1 MIGLIKKV
9 EDIMNDFSIKKKLT
23 IIYIFCVIIPLVVTD
38 SIVFL
43 SLYNAEKN
51 EQSYEMKNIADAV
64 QYNMKYSFEESANII
79 NDIYVSKTITEF
91 LEVQYESAYAFFDA
105 SQEIQKTSSMDRLGG
120 YDISSLVIYAD
131 NETIVNGGHFYRL
144 SQIQDEEWYDKFEQ
158 SGRNMTLAF
167 YYIGDKDLSAL
178 SKRRIS
184 LVRSL
189 DYYNKDGCEK
199 IVRLDIDYNSIV
211 RKILDK
217 GYSYGIYLCEG
228 DRILFSNRGHSGS
241 NEDFKT
247 LTGDEQVS
255 YKSSFDLYGEKID
268 ILIMKPPSSVT
279 EQVKKHLPIILFLI
293 VINLFLPVLM
303 VAMINRSFTTR
314 LWELGKAFDEA
325 KKEGSLQETENVRG
339 KDEIGI
345 LMGNYNVMV
354 DRINDLI
361 QTVYKDRLEKQEID
375 LARQNAELLALHS
388 QINPHFLFNVLESIR
403 MHCILQKEEKTAEMI
418 EKLAVLER
426 QNINWAAD
434 RVMLKEEMNFIKA
447 YLELQKYR
455 FGARLQYE
463 IELQEDCEEYFIP
476 KLTLTTFVENSCVH
490 GMETKTS
497 TCWIYVRI
505 YKKGKWLYLEVED
518 TGGGMEEED
527 VARMNDNMQSCNV
540 DDIKQNEHVGIINAC
555 LRLKMI
561 SDGNVEFTMES
572 EKGIGTFMTIKV
584 DSEFLVQEQR

>member
-1 MIGLIKKV
+1 MRGLLKRI
-9 EDIMNDFSIKKKLT
+9 EDVMNDFSIKKKLT
-23 IIYIFCVIIPLVVTD
+23 IIYIFCVIFPLVVTD

-79 NDIYVSKTITEF
+79 NDIYVSRMIIEF
-91 LEVQYESAYAFFDA
+91 LDAQYEDAYAFFDA
-105 SQEIQKTSSMDRLGG
+105 SQEVQKISSLDRLGG
-120 YDISSLVIYAD
+120 YDISNLVVYAD

-144 SQIQDEEWYDKFEQ
+144 SQIQDEEWYDKFVQ
-158 SGRNMTLAF
+158 SGRNMTLSF

-189 DYYNKDGCEK
+189 DYYNKEGCEK
-199 IVRLDIDYNSIV
+199 IIRLDIDYNSIA

-247 LTGDEQVS
+247 LTGEEKIS
-255 YKSSFDLYGEKID
+255 YKSSFNLYGEKID

-279 EQVKKHLPIILFLI
+279 EQIKEHLPIILFLI
-293 VINLFLPVLM
+293 VVNLFLPILM
-303 VAMINRSFTTR
+303 VSMINRSFTMR
-314 LWELGKAFDEA
+314 LRELGKAFDEA
-325 KKEGSLQETENVRG
+325 EKEGSLQETEDVRG

-345 LMGNYNVMV
+345 LMQNYNVMV
-354 DRINDLI
+354 NRINELI

-426 QNINWAAD
+426 QNVNWAAD
-434 RVMLKEEMNFIKA
+434 RVMLKEEMNFVKA

-463 IELQEDCEEYFIP
+463 IDLQDDCEEYYIP

-490 GMETKTS
+490 GMERKTS
-497 TCWIYVRI
+497 TCWIYIRI

-527 VARMNDNMQSCNV
+527 VAKMNDNMRCCNV

-561 SDGNVEFTMES
+561 SDGNVEFTLES

-584 DSEFLVQEQR
+584 DPKFLIQE

>member
-1 MIGLIKKV
+1 MRLVKRI
-9 EDIMNDFSIKKKLT
+9 EDVMNDFSIKKKLT
-23 IIYIFCVIIPLVVTD
+23 LIYIFCVIFPLVVTD

-79 NDIYVSKTITEF
+79 NDIYVSRTISEF
-91 LEVQYESAYAFFDA
+91 LDVQYEDAYAFFDA
-105 SQEIQKTSSMDRLGG
+105 SQEVQKISSLDRLGG
-120 YDISSLVIYAD
+120 YDISNLVVYAD

-144 SQIQDEEWYDKFEQ
+144 SQIQDEEWYDKFVQ
-158 SGRNMTLAF
+158 SGRNMTLSF
-167 YYIGDKDLSAL
+167 YYIGDKDLSAP

-189 DYYNKDGCEK
+189 DYYNKEGCKK
-199 IVRLDIDYNSIV
+199 IVRLDIDYNSIA

-247 LTGDEQVS
+247 LTGEEQVS

-268 ILIMKPPSSVT
+268 ILIMKPPSSVI
-279 EQVKKHLPIILFLI
+279 EQVKEHLPIILFLI
-293 VINLFLPVLM
+293 VINLVLPVLM
-303 VAMINRSFTTR
+303 VAMINRSFTMR
-314 LWELGKAFDEA
+314 LRQLGRAFDEA
-325 KKEGSLQETENVRG
+325 RKEGSLQETESVRG

-345 LMGNYNVMV
+345 LMRNYNVMV
-354 DRINDLI
+354 NRINDLI

-375 LARQNAELLALHS
+375 LARQNAELLAMHS

-418 EKLAVLER
+418 EKLAILER

-463 IELQEDCEEYFIP
+463 IDLQKDCEEYYIP

-490 GMETKTS
+490 GMEKKTS

-505 YKKGKWLYLEVED
+505 YKKNKWLYLEVED

-527 VARMNDNMQSCNV
+527 VARMNDNMRCCNV
-540 DDIKQNEHVGIINAC
+540 DDIKQNEHVGIVNAC

>member
-1 MIGLIKKV
+1 MGLIKRI
-9 EDIMNDFSIKKKLT
+9 EDVMNDFSIKKKLT
-23 IIYIFCVIIPLVVTD
+23 IIYIFCVIFPLVVTD

-51 EQSYEMKNIADAV
+51 EQSYEMKNIADAI
-64 QYNMKYSFEESANII
+64 QYNMIYSFEESTNII
-79 NDIYVSKTITEF
+79 NDIYVSRTISEF
-91 LEVQYESAYAFFDA
+91 LDVQYEDAYAFFDA
-105 SQEIQKTSSMDRLGG
+105 SQEVQKISSLDRLGG
-120 YDISSLVIYAD
+120 YDISSLVVYAE

-144 SQIQDEEWYDKFEQ
+144 SQIKDEEWYDKFVQ
-158 SGRNMTLAF
+158 SGRNMTLSF
-167 YYIGDKDLSAL
+167 YYIGDKDLSAH

-189 DYYNKDGCEK
+189 DYYNKEGCKK
-199 IVRLDIDYNSIV
+199 IVRLDIDYNRIA

-247 LTGDEQVS
+247 LTGEEQVS

-268 ILIMKPPSSVT
+268 ILIMKPSSSVT
-279 EQVKKHLPIILFLI
+279 EQVRKHLPIILFLI
-293 VINLFLPVLM
+293 IINLFLPVLM
-303 VAMINRSFTTR
+303 VSMINRSFTMR

-325 KKEGSLQETENVRG
+325 EKEGSLQETENVRG
-339 KDEIGI
+339 KDEIGV
-345 LMGNYNVMV
+345 LMQNYNVMV
-354 DRINDLI
+354 NRINDLI
-361 QTVYKDRLEKQEID
+361 KTVYKDRLEKQEID
-375 LARQNAELLALHS
+375 LARQNAELLAMHS

-403 MHCILQKEEKTAEMI
+403 MHCILHKEEKTAEMI
-418 EKLAVLER
+418 EKLAILER

-434 RVMLKEEMNFIKA
+434 RVMLKEEMNFTKA

-463 IELQEDCEEYFIP
+463 IDLPKECEEYYIP

-490 GMETKTS
+490 GMEKKTS

-505 YKKGKWLYLEVED
+505 YKKNKWLYLEIED

-527 VARMNDNMQSCNV
+527 VARMNYNMRCCNV
-540 DDIKQNEHVGIINAC
+540 DDIKQNEHVGIVNAC

>member
-1 MIGLIKKV
+1 MRGLLKRI
-9 EDIMNDFSIKKKLT
+9 EDVMNDFSIKKKLT
-23 IIYIFCVIIPLVVTD
+23 IIYIFCVIFPLVVTD

-79 NDIYVSKTITEF
+79 NDIYVSRMIIEF
-91 LEVQYESAYAFFDA
+91 LDAQYEDAYAFFDA
-105 SQEIQKTSSMDRLGG
+105 SQEVQKISSLDRLGG
-120 YDISSLVIYAD
+120 YDISNLVVYAD

-144 SQIQDEEWYDKFEQ
+144 SQIQDEEWYDKFVQ
-158 SGRNMTLAF
+158 SGRNMTMSF

-189 DYYNKDGCEK
+189 DYYNKEGCEK
-199 IVRLDIDYNSIV
+199 IIRLDIDYNSIA

-247 LTGDEQVS
+247 LTGEEKIS
-255 YKSSFDLYGEKID
+255 YKSSFNLYGEKID

-279 EQVKKHLPIILFLI
+279 EQIKEHLPIILFLI
-293 VINLFLPVLM
+293 VVNLFLPILM
-303 VAMINRSFTTR
+303 VSMINRSFTMR
-314 LWELGKAFDEA
+314 LRELGKAFDEA
-325 KKEGSLQETENVRG
+325 EKEGSLQETEDVRG

-345 LMGNYNVMV
+345 LMQNYNVMV
-354 DRINDLI
+354 NRINELI

-426 QNINWAAD
+426 QNVNWAAD
-434 RVMLKEEMNFIKA
+434 RVMLKEEMNFVKA

-463 IELQEDCEEYFIP
+463 IDLQDDCEEYYIP

-490 GMETKTS
+490 GMERKTS
-497 TCWIYVRI
+497 TCWIYIRI

-527 VARMNDNMQSCNV
+527 VAKMNDNMRCCNV

-584 DSEFLVQEQR
+584 DPKFLILE

>member
-1 MIGLIKKV
+1 MRGLLKRI
-9 EDIMNDFSIKKKLT
+9 EDVMNDFSIKKKLT
-23 IIYIFCVIIPLVVTD
+23 IIYIFCVIFPLVVTD

-79 NDIYVSKTITEF
+79 NDIYVSRMIIEF
-91 LEVQYESAYAFFDA
+91 LDAQYEDAYAFFDA
-105 SQEIQKTSSMDRLGG
+105 SQEVQKISSLDRLGG
-120 YDISSLVIYAD
+120 YDISNLVVYAD

-144 SQIQDEEWYDKFEQ
+144 SQIQDEEWYDKFVQ
-158 SGRNMTLAF
+158 SGRNMTLSF

-189 DYYNKDGCEK
+189 DYYNKEGCEK
-199 IVRLDIDYNSIV
+199 IIRLDIDYNSIA

-247 LTGDEQVS
+247 LTGEEKIS
-255 YKSSFDLYGEKID
+255 YKSSFNLYGEKID

-279 EQVKKHLPIILFLI
+279 EQIKEHLPIILFLI
-293 VINLFLPVLM
+293 VVNLFLPILM
-303 VAMINRSFTTR
+303 VSMINRSFTMR
-314 LWELGKAFDEA
+314 LRELGKAFDEA
-325 KKEGSLQETENVRG
+325 EKEGSLQETEDVRG

-345 LMGNYNVMV
+345 LMQNYNVMV
-354 DRINDLI
+354 NRINELI

-426 QNINWAAD
+426 QNVNWAAD
-434 RVMLKEEMNFIKA
+434 RVMLKEEMNFVKA

-463 IELQEDCEEYFIP
+463 IDLQDDCEEYYIP

-490 GMETKTS
+490 GMERKTS
-497 TCWIYVRI
+497 TCWIYIRI

-527 VARMNDNMQSCNV
+527 VAKMNDNMRCCNV

-561 SDGNVEFTMES
+561 SDGNVEFTLES

-584 DSEFLVQEQR
+584 DPKFLILE

>member
-1 MIGLIKKV
+1 MRLVKRI

-23 IIYIFCVIIPLVVTD
+23 LIYIFCVIFPLVVTD

-79 NDIYVSKTITEF
+79 NDIYVSRTIIEF
-91 LEVQYESAYAFFDA
+91 LDVQYEDAYAFFDA
-105 SQEIQKTSSMDRLGG
+105 SQELQKISSLDRLGG
-120 YDISSLVIYAD
+120 YDISNLVVYAD

-144 SQIQDEEWYDKFEQ
+144 SQIQDEEWYDKFVQ
-158 SGRNMTLAF
+158 SGRNMTLSF

-189 DYYNKDGCEK
+189 DYYNKEGCKK
-199 IVRLDIDYNSIV
+199 IVRLDIDYNSIA

-247 LTGDEQVS
+247 LTGEEQVS

-268 ILIMKPPSSVT
+268 ILIMKQPSSVT
-279 EQVKKHLPIILFLI
+279 KQLRKHLPIILFLI
-293 VINLFLPVLM
+293 TINLFLPVLM
-303 VAMINRSFTTR
+303 VAMINRSFTMR
-314 LWELGKAFDEA
+314 LRQLGKAFDEA
-325 KKEGSLQETENVRG
+325 RKEGSLQETENVRG

-345 LMGNYNVMV
+345 LMRNYNVMV
-354 DRINDLI
+354 NRINDLI

-375 LARQNAELLALHS
+375 LARQNAELLAMHS

-418 EKLAVLER
+418 EKLAILER

-434 RVMLKEEMNFIKA
+434 RVMLKEEMNFTKA

-463 IELQEDCEEYFIP
+463 IDLQKDCEEYYIP

-490 GMETKTS
+490 GMEKKTS

-505 YKKGKWLYLEVED
+505 YKKNKWLYLEVED

-527 VARMNDNMQSCNV
+527 VARMNDNMRCCNV
-540 DDIKQNEHVGIINAC
+540 DDIKQNEHVGIVNAC

-584 DSEFLVQEQR
+584 DSDFLVQEQR

>member
-1 MIGLIKKV
+1 MRGLLKRI
-9 EDIMNDFSIKKKLT
+9 EDVMNDFSIKKKLT
-23 IIYIFCVIIPLVVTD
+23 IIYIFCVIFPLVVTD

-79 NDIYVSKTITEF
+79 NDIYVSRMIIEF
-91 LEVQYESAYAFFDA
+91 LDAQYEDAYAFFDA
-105 SQEIQKTSSMDRLGG
+105 SQEVQKISSLDRLGG
-120 YDISSLVIYAD
+120 YDISNLVVYAD

-144 SQIQDEEWYDKFEQ
+144 SQIQDEEWYDKFVQ
-158 SGRNMTLAF
+158 SGRNMTMSF

-189 DYYNKDGCEK
+189 DYYNKEGCEK
-199 IVRLDIDYNSIV
+199 IIRLDIDYNSIA

-247 LTGDEQVS
+247 LTGEEKIS
-255 YKSSFDLYGEKID
+255 YKSSFNLYGEKID

-279 EQVKKHLPIILFLI
+279 EQIKEHLPIILFLI
-293 VINLFLPVLM
+293 VVNLFLPILM
-303 VAMINRSFTTR
+303 VSMINRSFTMR
-314 LWELGKAFDEA
+314 LRELGKAFDEA
-325 KKEGSLQETENVRG
+325 EKEGSLQETEDVRG

-345 LMGNYNVMV
+345 LMQNYNVMV
-354 DRINDLI
+354 NRINELI

-426 QNINWAAD
+426 QNVNWAAD
-434 RVMLKEEMNFIKA
+434 RVMLKEEMNFVKA

-463 IELQEDCEEYFIP
+463 IDLQDDCEEYYIP

-490 GMETKTS
+490 GMERKTS
-497 TCWIYVRI
+497 TCWIYIRI

-527 VARMNDNMQSCNV
+527 VAKMNDNMRCCNV

-561 SDGNVEFTMES
+561 SDGNVEFTLES

-584 DSEFLVQEQR
+584 DPKFLILE

>member
-1 MIGLIKKV
+1 MRGLLKRI
-9 EDIMNDFSIKKKLT
+9 EDVMNDFSIKKKLT
-23 IIYIFCVIIPLVVTD
+23 IIYIFCVIFPLVVTD

-79 NDIYVSKTITEF
+79 NDIYVSRMIIEF
-91 LEVQYESAYAFFDA
+91 LDAQYEDAYAFFDA
-105 SQEIQKTSSMDRLGG
+105 SQEVQKISSLDRLGG
-120 YDISSLVIYAD
+120 YDISNLVVYAD

-144 SQIQDEEWYDKFEQ
+144 SQIQDEEWYDKFVQ
-158 SGRNMTLAF
+158 SGRNMTLSF

-189 DYYNKDGCEK
+189 DYYNKEGCEK
-199 IVRLDIDYNSIV
+199 IIRLDIDYNSIA

-247 LTGDEQVS
+247 LTGEEKIS
-255 YKSSFDLYGEKID
+255 YKSSFNLYGEKID

-279 EQVKKHLPIILFLI
+279 EQIKEHLPIILFLI
-293 VINLFLPVLM
+293 VVNLFLPILM
-303 VAMINRSFTTR
+303 VSMINRSFTMR
-314 LWELGKAFDEA
+314 LRELGKAFDEA
-325 KKEGSLQETENVRG
+325 EKEGSLQETEDVRG

-345 LMGNYNVMV
+345 LMQNYNVMV
-354 DRINDLI
+354 NRINELI

-426 QNINWAAD
+426 QNVNWAAD
-434 RVMLKEEMNFIKA
+434 RVMLKEEMNFVKA

-463 IELQEDCEEYFIP
+463 IDLQDDCEEYYIP

-490 GMETKTS
+490 GMERKTS
-497 TCWIYVRI
+497 TCWIYIRI

-527 VARMNDNMQSCNV
+527 VAKMNDNMRCCNV

-584 DSEFLVQEQR
+584 DPKFLIQE

>member
-1 MIGLIKKV
+1 MSGLLKRI

-23 IIYIFCVIIPLVVTD
+23 IIYIFCVIFPLVVTD

-51 EQSYEMKNIADAV
+51 EQSYEMKNIADAI

-79 NDIYVSKTITEF
+79 NDIFVSRVITEF
-91 LEVQYESAYAFFDA
+91 LDVQYEDAYDFFDA
-105 SQEIQKTSSMDRLGG
+105 SQEVQKISFLDRLGG
-120 YDISSLVIYAD
+120 YDISNLVVYAD
-131 NETIVNGGHFYRL
+131 NDTIVNGGHFYRL
-144 SQIQDEEWYDKFEQ
+144 SQIQGEEWYDKFVQ
-158 SGRNMTLAF
+158 SGKNITLSF
-167 YYIGDKDLSAL
+167 YYIGDKDLSAH

-189 DYYNKDGCEK
+189 DYYNKGGCEK
-199 IVRLDIDYNSIV
+199 IVRLDIDYNSIA

-228 DRILFSNRGHSGS
+228 DRILYSNRGHSGS

-247 LTGDEQVS
+247 LTGAEKVS

-268 ILIMKPPSSVT
+268 ILIMKSPSSVT
-279 EQVKKHLPIILFLI
+279 EQVKEHLPIILFLI
-293 VINLFLPVLM
+293 VVNLFLPILM
-303 VAMINRSFTTR
+303 VSMINRSFTMR
-314 LWELGKAFDEA
+314 LRELGKAFDEA
-325 KKEGSLQETENVRG
+325 EKEGSLQETENVRG

-345 LMGNYNVMV
+345 LMQNYNVMV
-354 DRINDLI
+354 NRINDLI

-403 MHCILQKEEKTAEMI
+403 MHCILQKEEKTADMI
-418 EKLAVLER
+418 EKLAILER

-463 IELQEDCEEYFIP
+463 IDLQDDCEEYYIP

-490 GMETKTS
+490 GMERKTS

-527 VARMNDNMQSCNV
+527 VAKMNDNMRYCNV

-584 DSEFLVQEQR
+584 DSEFLIQE

>member
-1 MIGLIKKV
+1 MRLVKRI

-23 IIYIFCVIIPLVVTD
+23 LIYIFCVIFPLVVTD

-79 NDIYVSKTITEF
+79 NDIYVSRTIIEF
-91 LEVQYESAYAFFDA
+91 LDVQYEDAYAFFDA
-105 SQEIQKTSSMDRLGG
+105 SQELQKISSLDRLGG
-120 YDISSLVIYAD
+120 YDISNLVVYAD

-144 SQIQDEEWYDKFEQ
+144 SQIQDEEWYDKFVQ
-158 SGRNMTLAF
+158 SGRNMTLSF

-189 DYYNKDGCEK
+189 DYYNKEGCKK
-199 IVRLDIDYNSIV
+199 IVRLDIDYNSIA

-247 LTGDEQVS
+247 LTGEEQVS

-268 ILIMKPPSSVT
+268 ILIMKQPSSVI
-279 EQVKKHLPIILFLI
+279 EQVKEHLPIILFLI
-293 VINLFLPVLM
+293 TINLFLPVLM
-303 VAMINRSFTTR
+303 VAMINRSFTMR
-314 LWELGKAFDEA
+314 LRQLGKAFDEA
-325 KKEGSLQETENVRG
+325 RKEGSLQETENVRG

-345 LMGNYNVMV
+345 LMRNYNVMV
-354 DRINDLI
+354 NRINDLI

-375 LARQNAELLALHS
+375 LARQNAELLAMHS

-418 EKLAVLER
+418 EKLAILER

-434 RVMLKEEMNFIKA
+434 RVMLKEEMNFTKA

-463 IELQEDCEEYFIP
+463 IDLQKDCEEYYIP

-490 GMETKTS
+490 GMEKKTS

-505 YKKGKWLYLEVED
+505 YKKNKWLYLEVED

-527 VARMNDNMQSCNV
+527 VARMNDNMRCCNV
-540 DDIKQNEHVGIINAC
+540 DDIKQNEHVGIVNAC

>member
-1 MIGLIKKV
+1 MRGLLKRIEYV
-9 EDIMNDFSIKKKLT
+9 MNDFSIKKKLA
-23 IIYIFCVIIPLVVTD
+23 IIYIFCVIFPLVVTD

-43 SLYNAEKN
+43 SFYNAEKN

-79 NDIYVSKTITEF
+79 NDIYVSRMIIEF
-91 LEVQYESAYAFFDA
+91 LDTQYEDAYAFFDA
-105 SQEIQKTSSMDRLGG
+105 SQEVQKISSLDRLGG
-120 YDISSLVIYAD
+120 YDISNLVVYAD

-144 SQIQDEEWYDKFEQ
+144 SQIQDEEWYDKFVQ
-158 SGRNMTLAF
+158 SGRNMTMSF

-184 LVRSL
+184 LVRRL
-189 DYYNKDGCEK
+189 DYYNKEGCEK
-199 IVRLDIDYNSIV
+199 IIRLDIDYNSIA

-247 LTGDEQVS
+247 LTGEEKIS
-255 YKSSFDLYGEKID
+255 YKSSFNLYGEKID

-279 EQVKKHLPIILFLI
+279 EQIKEHLPIILFLI
-293 VINLFLPVLM
+293 VVNLFLPILM
-303 VAMINRSFTTR
+303 VSMINRSFTMR
-314 LWELGKAFDEA
+314 LRELGKAFDEA
-325 KKEGSLQETENVRG
+325 EKEGSLQETEDVRG

-345 LMGNYNVMV
+345 LMQNYNVMV
-354 DRINDLI
+354 NRINELI

-418 EKLAVLER
+418 EKLAILER
-426 QNINWAAD
+426 QNVNWAAD
-434 RVMLKEEMNFIKA
+434 RVMLKEEMNFVKA

-463 IELQEDCEEYFIP
+463 IDLQDDCEEYYIP

-490 GMETKTS
+490 GMERKTS
-497 TCWIYVRI
+497 TCWIYIRI

-527 VARMNDNMQSCNV
+527 VAKMNDNMRCCNV

-561 SDGNVEFTMES
+561 SDGNVEFTLES

-584 DSEFLVQEQR
+584 DPKFLILE

>member
-1 MIGLIKKV
+1 MRLVKRI
-9 EDIMNDFSIKKKLT
+9 EDVMNDFSIKKKLT
-23 IIYIFCVIIPLVVTD
+23 LIYIFCVIFPLVVTD

-64 QYNMKYSFEESANII
+64 QYNMIYSFEESANII
-79 NDIYVSKTITEF
+79 NDIYVSRTISEF
-91 LEVQYESAYAFFDA
+91 LDVQYEDAYAFFDA
-105 SQEIQKTSSMDRLGG
+105 SQELQKISSLDRLGG
-120 YDISSLVIYAD
+120 YDISNLVVYAD

-144 SQIQDEEWYDKFEQ
+144 SQIQDEEWYDKFVQ
-158 SGRNMTLAF
+158 SGRNMTLSF
-167 YYIGDKDLSAL
+167 YYIGDKDLSAH
-178 SKRRIS
+178 SKKRIS

-189 DYYNKDGCEK
+189 DYYNKEGCKK
-199 IVRLDIDYNSIV
+199 IVRLDIDYNSIA

-247 LTGDEQVS
+247 LTGEEQVS

-268 ILIMKPPSSVT
+268 ILIMKPFSSVT
-279 EQVKKHLPIILFLI
+279 EQVRKHLPIIFFLI
-293 VINLFLPVLM
+293 IINLFLPVLM
-303 VAMINRSFTTR
+303 VAMINRSFTMR

-325 KKEGSLQETENVRG
+325 RKEGSLQETENVRG

-345 LMGNYNVMV
+345 LMQNYNVMV
-354 DRINDLI
+354 NRINDLI
-361 QTVYKDRLEKQEID
+361 KTVYKDRLEKQEID

-418 EKLAVLER
+418 EKLAILER

-434 RVMLKEEMNFIKA
+434 RVMLKEELNFIKA

-463 IELQEDCEEYFIP
+463 IDLQDDCEEYYIP

-490 GMETKTS
+490 GMEKKTS

-505 YKKGKWLYLEVED
+505 YKKNKWLYLEIED

-527 VARMNDNMQSCNV
+527 VARMNDNMRCCNV
-540 DDIKQNEHVGIINAC
+540 DDIKQNEHVGIVNAC

>member
-1 MIGLIKKV
+1 MRLVKRI

-23 IIYIFCVIIPLVVTD
+23 LIYIFCVIFPLVVTD

-79 NDIYVSKTITEF
+79 NDIYVSRTIIEF
-91 LEVQYESAYAFFDA
+91 LDVQYEDAYAFFDA
-105 SQEIQKTSSMDRLGG
+105 SQELQKISSLDRLGG
-120 YDISSLVIYAD
+120 YDISNLVVYAD

-144 SQIQDEEWYDKFEQ
+144 SQIQDEEWYDKFVQ
-158 SGRNMTLAF
+158 SGRNMTLSF

-189 DYYNKDGCEK
+189 DYYNKEGCKK
-199 IVRLDIDYNSIV
+199 IVRLDIDYNSIA

-247 LTGDEQVS
+247 LTGEEQVS

-268 ILIMKPPSSVT
+268 ILIMKQPSSVT
-279 EQVKKHLPIILFLI
+279 KQLRKHLPIILFLI
-293 VINLFLPVLM
+293 TINLFLPVLM
-303 VAMINRSFTTR
+303 VAMINRSFTMR
-314 LWELGKAFDEA
+314 LRQLGKAFDEA
-325 KKEGSLQETENVRG
+325 RKEGSLQETENVRG

-345 LMGNYNVMV
+345 LMRNYNVMV
-354 DRINDLI
+354 NRINDLI
-361 QTVYKDRLEKQEID
+361 KTVYKDRLEKQEID
-375 LARQNAELLALHS
+375 LARQNAELLAMHS

-418 EKLAVLER
+418 EKLAILER

-434 RVMLKEEMNFIKA
+434 RVMLKEEMNFTKA

-463 IELQEDCEEYFIP
+463 IDLQKDCEEYYIP

-490 GMETKTS
+490 GMEKKTS

-505 YKKGKWLYLEVED
+505 YKKNKWLYLEVED

-527 VARMNDNMQSCNV
+527 VARMNDNMRCCNV
-540 DDIKQNEHVGIINAC
+540 DDIKQNEHVGIVNAC

>member
-1 MIGLIKKV
+1 MRGLLKRI
-9 EDIMNDFSIKKKLT
+9 EDVMNDFSIKKKLT
-23 IIYIFCVIIPLVVTD
+23 IIYIFCVIFPLVVTD

-79 NDIYVSKTITEF
+79 NDIYVSRMIIEF
-91 LEVQYESAYAFFDA
+91 LDAQYEDAYAFFDA
-105 SQEIQKTSSMDRLGG
+105 SQEVQKISSLDRLGG
-120 YDISSLVIYAD
+120 YDISNLVVYAD

-144 SQIQDEEWYDKFEQ
+144 SQIQDEEWYDKFVQ
-158 SGRNMTLAF
+158 SGRNMTMSF

-189 DYYNKDGCEK
+189 DYYNKEGCEK
-199 IVRLDIDYNSIV
+199 IIRLDIDYNSIA

-247 LTGDEQVS
+247 LTGEEKIS
-255 YKSSFDLYGEKID
+255 YKSSFNLYGEKID

-279 EQVKKHLPIILFLI
+279 EQIKEHLPIILFLI
-293 VINLFLPVLM
+293 VVNLFLPILM
-303 VAMINRSFTTR
+303 VSMINRSFTMR
-314 LWELGKAFDEA
+314 LRELGKAFDEA
-325 KKEGSLQETENVRG
+325 EKEGSLQETEDVRG

-345 LMGNYNVMV
+345 LMQNYNVMV
-354 DRINDLI
+354 NRINELI

-426 QNINWAAD
+426 QNVNWAAD
-434 RVMLKEEMNFIKA
+434 RVMLKEEMNFVKA

-463 IELQEDCEEYFIP
+463 IDLQDDCEEYYIP

-490 GMETKTS
+490 GMERKTS
-497 TCWIYVRI
+497 TCWIYIRI

-527 VARMNDNMQSCNV
+527 VAKMNDNMRCCNV

-561 SDGNVEFTMES
+561 SDGNVEFTLES

-584 DSEFLVQEQR
+584 DPKFLIQE